1 MDGGPPTCC
10 ERTHTKTNKPAGEGD
25 SQTGVS
31 QTHSSKACYSPNWSG
46 IAAIAFLIMRWP
58 SRSRTT
64 PLCLKIRRKPNRVLH
79 MRARGRDS
87 TSCLTTAPAEVATIR
102 EYDGTD
108 VPLLPVH

>member
-1 MDGGPPTCC
+1 MDGAPQPAANARTQKQTSPPQ
-10 ERTHTKTNKPAGEGD
+10 RGIPKQAFPKHTPQKHAILRIDQELLR
-25 SQTGVS
+25 
-31 QTHSSKACYSPNWSG
+31 
-46 IAAIAFLIMRWP
+46 IASLIMRWP

-79 MRARGRDS
+79 MRTRGRDS

-108 VPLLPVH
+108 VPLPPVH